1 MDSFFIAQSTQ
12 DSRQYRSRSNSH
24 LSSTAEQ
31 FQGLNIDPSDR
42 GGNGQN
48 PALPSDFQA
57 ISPPTYLKSTS
68 HSEQES
74 FIPAPIPQQSTP
86 FPLLSESDLDPNWSY
101 LTASEDHSGSAP
113 LLTLDPPES
122 CPEEQHQPFSDRRSI
137 RSNSNPGTMR
147 SDRLA
152 PSSKPVN

>member
-1 MDSFFIAQSTQ
+1 MPLSSSSTAPSPALMDSFYIGQSTQ

-31 FQGLNIDPSDR
+31 FSGLNIESNDQ

-48 PALPSDFQA
+48 TQDFQT
-57 ISPPTYLKSTS
+57 ISSPNYLESVS
-68 HSEQES
+68 HSEPEA

-101 LTASEDHSGSAP
+101 LTATEDHSGSAP
-113 LLTLDPPES
+113 LLRLDPPES
-122 CPEEQHQPFSDRRSI
+122 FPEEHLNSFTDRRSI

-147 SDRLA
+147 
-152 PSSKPVN
+152 